1 MLSNKNILII
11 KHGSIGDFVMAFSA
25 IQSVR
30 EKFPNEK
37 IILITTSLIAR
48 IFKKIPYINQICID
62 DRKSFLDIFNYLS
75 ILKKYQI
82 NFIIDLQNSQR
93 TEFYHLIT
101 RCFFNK
107 IKINSSKKY
116 AHFRY
121 RIPRHGNEHV
131 TEGLNNQLKLLN
143 INKLNKLDISQLA
156 KKDFQNKFERE
167 YIVLIPGTSESGK
180 KKRWPSKYFSKLSN
194 YLIELGYEVL
204 ITGVSSDRYLIKE
217 ILNNSPIAI
226 NPHHISKFD
235 IFLNLSQNAR
245 LIISVDTGPAHVA
258 ALSATPMIWLVE
270 EGPYCKTNSPVSKNL
285 SIIKSKNMSLIS
297 VNEVLNLAKKKL
309 NQG

>member
-101 RCFFNK
+101 RCFFNE

-143 INKLNKLDISQLA
+143 INKLNKLDISWLA

-217 ILNNSPIAI
+217 ILNNSPSAI
-226 NPHHISKFD
+226 NAEHMSKFD

-258 ALSATPMIWLVE
+258 ALSDTPMIWLVE
-270 EGPYCKTNSPVSKNL
+270 EGPYSKTNSPVSKNL

-297 VNEVLNLAKKKL
+297 VKEVLDLAKEKL
-309 NQG
+309 YQG

>member
-101 RCFFNK
+101 RCFFND

-116 AHFRY
+116 ANFRY

-143 INKLNKLDISQLA
+143 INKLNKLDISWLV

-217 ILNNSPIAI
+217 ILNNSPSAI
-226 NPHHISKFD
+226 NAEHMSKFD

-258 ALSATPMIWLVE
+258 ALSDTPMIWLVE
-270 EGPYCKTNSPVSKNL
+270 EGPYSKTNSPVSKNL

-297 VNEVLNLAKKKL
+297 VKEVLDLAKEKL
-309 NQG
+309 DQG

>member
-101 RCFFNK
+101 RCFFND

-116 AHFRY
+116 ANFRY

-143 INKLNKLDISQLA
+143 INKLNKLDISWLA

-217 ILNNSPIAI
+217 ILNNSPSAI
-226 NPHHISKFD
+226 NAEHMSKFD

-258 ALSATPMIWLVE
+258 ALSDTPMIWLVE
-270 EGPYCKTNSPVSKNL
+270 EGPYSKTNSPVSKNL

-297 VNEVLNLAKKKL
+297 VKEVLDIAKEKL
-309 NQG
+309 D

>member
-62 DRKSFLDIFNYLS
+62 DRKSFLDIFSYLS

-101 RCFFNK
+101 RCFFNE

-116 AHFRY
+116 SHFRY

-143 INKLNKLDISQLA
+143 INKLNKLDISWLV
-156 KKDFQNKFERE
+156 KKDFQNKFKRK

-180 KKRWPSKYFSKLSN
+180 KKRWPSKYFSKLAN

-217 ILNNSPIAI
+217 ILNNSPSAI
-226 NPHHISKFD
+226 NAEHMSKFD

-258 ALSATPMIWLVE
+258 ALSDTPMIWLVE
-270 EGPYCKTNSPVSKNL
+270 EGPYSKTNSPVSKNL

-297 VNEVLNLAKKKL
+297 VNEVLNLAKEKL
-309 NQG
+309 D

>member
-101 RCFFNK
+101 RCFFNE

-143 INKLNKLDISQLA
+143 INKLNKLDISWLV

-217 ILNNSPIAI
+217 ILNNSPSAI
-226 NPHHISKFD
+226 NAEHMSKFD

-258 ALSATPMIWLVE
+258 ALSDTPMIWLVE
-270 EGPYCKTNSPVSKNL
+270 EGPYSKTNSPVSKNL

-297 VNEVLNLAKKKL
+297 VKEVLDLAKEKL
-309 NQG
+309 D

>member
-101 RCFFNK
+101 RCFFND

-116 AHFRY
+116 ANFRY

-143 INKLNKLDISQLA
+143 INKLNKLDISWLA

-217 ILNNSPIAI
+217 ILNNSPSAI
-226 NPHHISKFD
+226 NAEHMSKFD

-258 ALSATPMIWLVE
+258 ALSDTPMIWLVE
-270 EGPYCKTNSPVSKNL
+270 EGPYSKTNSPVSKNL

-297 VNEVLNLAKKKL
+297 VKEVLDLAKEKL
-309 NQG
+309 DQG

>member
-1 MLSNKNILII
+1 MLNNKNILII

-143 INKLNKLDISQLA
+143 INKLNKLDISWLA

-217 ILNNSPIAI
+217 ILNNSPSAI
-226 NPHHISKFD
+226 NAEHMSKFD

-245 LIISVDTGPAHVA
+245 LIISVDTGPAHIA
-258 ALSATPMIWLVE
+258 ALSDTPMIWLVE
-270 EGPYCKTNSPVSKNL
+270 EGPYSKTNSPVSKNL

-297 VNEVLNLAKKKL
+297 VKEVLDFAKEKL
-309 NQG
+309 D

>member
-101 RCFFNK
+101 RCFFNE

-143 INKLNKLDISQLA
+143 INKLNKLDISWLA

-217 ILNNSPIAI
+217 ILNNSPSAI
-226 NPHHISKFD
+226 NAEHMSKFD

-245 LIISVDTGPAHVA
+245 LIISVDTGPAHIA
-258 ALSATPMIWLVE
+258 ALSDTPMIWLVE
-270 EGPYCKTNSPVSKNL
+270 EGPYSKTNSPVSKNL

-297 VNEVLNLAKKKL
+297 VKEVLDLAKEKL
-309 NQG
+309 YQG

>member
-101 RCFFNK
+101 RCFFND

-143 INKLNKLDISQLA
+143 INKLNKLDISWLA

-204 ITGVSSDRYLIKE
+204 ITGVSSDRDLIKE
-217 ILNNSPIAI
+217 ILNNSPSAI
-226 NPHHISKFD
+226 NAEHMSKFD

-245 LIISVDTGPAHVA
+245 LIISVDTGPAHIA
-258 ALSATPMIWLVE
+258 ALSDTPMIWLVE
-270 EGPYCKTNSPVSKNL
+270 EGPYSKTNSPVSKNL

-297 VNEVLNLAKKKL
+297 VKEVLDLAKEKL
-309 NQG
+309 YQG

>member
-143 INKLNKLDISQLA
+143 INKLNKLDISWLA

-217 ILNNSPIAI
+217 ILNNSPSAI
-226 NPHHISKFD
+226 NAEHMSKFD

-258 ALSATPMIWLVE
+258 ALSDTPMIWLVE
-270 EGPYCKTNSPVSKNL
+270 EGPYSKTNSPVSKNL

-297 VNEVLNLAKKKL
+297 VKEVLDLAKEKL
-309 NQG
+309 DQG

>member
-101 RCFFNK
+101 RCFFND

-143 INKLNKLDISQLA
+143 INKLNKLDISWLA

-217 ILNNSPIAI
+217 ILNNSPSAI
-226 NPHHISKFD
+226 NAEHMSKFD

-258 ALSATPMIWLVE
+258 ALSDTPMIWLVE
-270 EGPYCKTNSPVSKNL
+270 EGPYSKTNSPVSKNL

-297 VNEVLNLAKKKL
+297 VKEVLDLAKEKL
-309 NQG
+309 YQG

>member
-101 RCFFNK
+101 RCFFND

-116 AHFRY
+116 ANFRY

-143 INKLNKLDISQLA
+143 INKLNKLDISWLA

-217 ILNNSPIAI
+217 ILNNSPSAI
-226 NPHHISKFD
+226 NAEHMSKFD

-245 LIISVDTGPAHVA
+245 LIISVDTGPAHIA
-258 ALSATPMIWLVE
+258 ALSDTPMIWLVE
-270 EGPYCKTNSPVSKNL
+270 EGPYSKTNSPVSKNL

-297 VNEVLNLAKKKL
+297 VKEVLDFAKEKL
-309 NQG
+309 D

>member
-101 RCFFNK
+101 RCFFNE

-143 INKLNKLDISQLA
+143 INKLNKLDISWLA

-217 ILNNSPIAI
+217 ILENSPSAI
-226 NPHHISKFD
+226 NAEHMSKFD

-258 ALSATPMIWLVE
+258 ALSDTPMIWLVE
-270 EGPYCKTNSPVSKNL
+270 EGPYSKTNSPVSKNL

-297 VNEVLNLAKKKL
+297 VKEVLDLAKEKL
-309 NQG
+309 DQG

>member
-101 RCFFNK
+101 RCFFND

-143 INKLNKLDISQLA
+143 INKLNKLDISWLA

-204 ITGVSSDRYLIKE
+204 ITGVSSDRDLIKE
-217 ILNNSPIAI
+217 ILNNSPSAI
-226 NPHHISKFD
+226 NAEHMSKFD

-245 LIISVDTGPAHVA
+245 LIISVDTGPAHIA
-258 ALSATPMIWLVE
+258 ALSDTPMIWLVE
-270 EGPYCKTNSPVSKNL
+270 EGPYSKTNSPVSKNL

-297 VNEVLNLAKKKL
+297 VKEVLDFAKEKL
-309 NQG
+309 D

>member
-101 RCFFNK
+101 RCFFNE

-143 INKLNKLDISQLA
+143 INKLNKLDISWLA

-204 ITGVSSDRYLIKE
+204 ITGVSSDRDLIKE
-217 ILNNSPIAI
+217 ILNNSPSAI
-226 NPHHISKFD
+226 NAEHMSKFD

-258 ALSATPMIWLVE
+258 ALSDTPMIWLVE
-270 EGPYCKTNSPVSKNL
+270 EGPYSKTNSPVSKNL

-297 VNEVLNLAKKKL
+297 VKEVLDFAKEKL
-309 NQG
+309 D

>member
-143 INKLNKLDISQLA
+143 INKLNKLDISWLA

-217 ILNNSPIAI
+217 ILNNSPSAI
-226 NPHHISKFD
+226 NAEHMSKFD

-245 LIISVDTGPAHVA
+245 LIISVDTGPAHIA
-258 ALSATPMIWLVE
+258 ALSDTPMIWLVE
-270 EGPYCKTNSPVSKNL
+270 EGPYSKTNSPVSKNL

-297 VNEVLNLAKKKL
+297 VKEVLDFAKEKL
-309 NQG
+309 D

>member
-1 MLSNKNILII
+1 M
-11 KHGSIGDFVMAFSA
+11 
-25 IQSVR
+25 
-30 EKFPNEK
+30 
-37 IILITTSLIAR
+37 
-48 IFKKIPYINQICID
+48 
-62 DRKSFLDIFNYLS
+62 
-75 ILKKYQI
+75 
-82 NFIIDLQNSQR
+82 
-93 TEFYHLIT
+93 IT
-101 RCFFNK
+101 RCFYNE

-143 INKLNKLDISQLA
+143 INKLNKLDISWLA

-217 ILNNSPIAI
+217 ILNNSPSAI
-226 NPHHISKFD
+226 NAEHMSKFD

-258 ALSATPMIWLVE
+258 ALSDTPMIWLVE
-270 EGPYCKTNSPVSKNL
+270 EGPYSKTNSPVSKNL

-297 VNEVLNLAKKKL
+297 VKEVLDLAKEKL
-309 NQG
+309 DQG

>member
-101 RCFFNK
+101 RCFFND

-116 AHFRY
+116 ANFRY

-143 INKLNKLDISQLA
+143 INKLNKLDISWLA

-217 ILNNSPIAI
+217 ILNNSPSAI
-226 NPHHISKFD
+226 NAEHMSKFD
-235 IFLNLSQNAR
+235 IFLNLSQNAG

-258 ALSATPMIWLVE
+258 ALSDTPMIWLVE
-270 EGPYCKTNSPVSKNL
+270 EGPYSKTNSPVSKNL

-297 VNEVLNLAKKKL
+297 VKEVLDLAKEKL
-309 NQG
+309 DQG

>member
-101 RCFFNK
+101 RCFFND

-143 INKLNKLDISQLA
+143 INKLNKLDISWLA

-217 ILNNSPIAI
+217 ILNNSPSAI
-226 NPHHISKFD
+226 NAEHMSKFD

-245 LIISVDTGPAHVA
+245 LIISVDTGPAHIA
-258 ALSATPMIWLVE
+258 ALSDTPMIWLVE
-270 EGPYCKTNSPVSKNL
+270 EGPYSKTNSPVSKNL

-297 VNEVLNLAKKKL
+297 VKEVLDFAKEKL
-309 NQG
+309 D

>member
-101 RCFFNK
+101 RCFFNE

-143 INKLNKLDISQLA
+143 INKLNKLDISWLA

-217 ILNNSPIAI
+217 ILNNSPSAI
-226 NPHHISKFD
+226 NAEHMSKFD

-258 ALSATPMIWLVE
+258 ALSDTPMIWLVE
-270 EGPYCKTNSPVSKNL
+270 EGPYSKTNSPVSKNL

-297 VNEVLNLAKKKL
+297 VKEVLDLAKEKL
-309 NQG
+309 DQG

>member
-101 RCFFNK
+101 RCFFNE

-143 INKLNKLDISQLA
+143 INKLNKLDISWLA

-167 YIVLIPGTSESGK
+167 YIVLIPGTSVSGK

-217 ILNNSPIAI
+217 ILNNSPSAI
-226 NPHHISKFD
+226 NAEHMSKFD

-245 LIISVDTGPAHVA
+245 LIISVDTGPAHIA
-258 ALSATPMIWLVE
+258 ALSDTPMIWLVE
-270 EGPYCKTNSPVSKNL
+270 EGPYSKTNSPVSKNL

-297 VNEVLNLAKKKL
+297 VKEVLDFAKEKL
-309 NQG
+309 D

>member
-101 RCFFNK
+101 RCFFNE

-143 INKLNKLDISQLA
+143 INKLNKLDISWLA

-204 ITGVSSDRYLIKE
+204 ITGVSSDRDLIKE
-217 ILNNSPIAI
+217 ILNNSPSAI
-226 NPHHISKFD
+226 NAEHMSKFD

-245 LIISVDTGPAHVA
+245 LIISVDTGPAHIA
-258 ALSATPMIWLVE
+258 ALSDTPMIWLVE
-270 EGPYCKTNSPVSKNL
+270 EGPYSKTNSPVSKNL

-297 VNEVLNLAKKKL
+297 VKEVLDLAKEKL
-309 NQG
+309 D

>member
-101 RCFFNK
+101 RCFFND

-143 INKLNKLDISQLA
+143 INKLNKLDISWLA

-217 ILNNSPIAI
+217 ILNNSPSAI
-226 NPHHISKFD
+226 NAEHMSKFD

-258 ALSATPMIWLVE
+258 ALSDTPMIWLVE
-270 EGPYCKTNSPVSKNL
+270 EGPYSKTNSPVSKNL

-309 NQG
+309 N

>member
-101 RCFFNK
+101 RCFFND

-116 AHFRY
+116 ANFRY

-143 INKLNKLDISQLA
+143 INKLNKLDISWLA

-217 ILNNSPIAI
+217 ILNNSPSAI
-226 NPHHISKFD
+226 NAEHMSKFD

-258 ALSATPMIWLVE
+258 ALSDTPMIWLVE
-270 EGPYCKTNSPVSKNL
+270 EGPYSKTNSPVSKNL

-297 VNEVLNLAKKKL
+297 VNEVLNLAKEKL
-309 NQG
+309 D

>member
-101 RCFFNK
+101 RCFFNE

-143 INKLNKLDISQLA
+143 INKLNKLDISWLA

-217 ILNNSPIAI
+217 ILNNSPSAI
-226 NPHHISKFD
+226 NAEHMSKFD

-258 ALSATPMIWLVE
+258 ALSDNPMIWLVE
-270 EGPYCKTNSPVSKNL
+270 EGPYSKTNSPVSKNL

-297 VNEVLNLAKKKL
+297 VKEVLDLAKEKL
-309 NQG
+309 YQG

>member
-101 RCFFNK
+101 RCFFNG

-143 INKLNKLDISQLA
+143 INKLNKLDISWLA

-217 ILNNSPIAI
+217 ILNNSPSAI
-226 NPHHISKFD
+226 NAEHMSKFD

-245 LIISVDTGPAHVA
+245 LIISVDTGPAHIA
-258 ALSATPMIWLVE
+258 ALSDTPMIWLVE
-270 EGPYCKTNSPVSKNL
+270 EGPYSKTNSPVSKNL

-297 VNEVLNLAKKKL
+297 VKEVLDFAKEKL
-309 NQG
+309 D

>member
-101 RCFFNK
+101 RCFFNE

-143 INKLNKLDISQLA
+143 INKLNKLDISWLA

-217 ILNNSPIAI
+217 ILNNSPSAI
-226 NPHHISKFD
+226 NAEHMSKFD

-245 LIISVDTGPAHVA
+245 LIISVDTGPAHIA
-258 ALSATPMIWLVE
+258 ALSDTPMIWLVE
-270 EGPYCKTNSPVSKNL
+270 EGPYSKTNSPVSKNL

-297 VNEVLNLAKKKL
+297 VKEVLDLAKEKL
-309 NQG
+309 D

>member
-101 RCFFNK
+101 RCFFND

-143 INKLNKLDISQLA
+143 INKLNKLDISWLV

-217 ILNNSPIAI
+217 ILNNSPSAI
-226 NPHHISKFD
+226 NAEHMSKFD
-235 IFLNLSQNAR
+235 IFLNLSQNAG

-258 ALSATPMIWLVE
+258 ALSDTPMIWLVE
-270 EGPYCKTNSPVSKNL
+270 EGPYSKTNSPVSKNL

-297 VNEVLNLAKKKL
+297 VKEVLDLAKEKL
-309 NQG
+309 DQG

>member
-101 RCFFNK
+101 RCFFND

-116 AHFRY
+116 ANFRY

-143 INKLNKLDISQLA
+143 INKLNKLDISWLA

-217 ILNNSPIAI
+217 ILNNSPSAI
-226 NPHHISKFD
+226 NAEHMSKFD
-235 IFLNLSQNAR
+235 IFLNLSQNAK

-258 ALSATPMIWLVE
+258 ALSDTPMIWLVE
-270 EGPYCKTNSPVSKNL
+270 EGPYSKTNSPVSKNL

-297 VNEVLNLAKKKL
+297 VKEVLDLAKEKL
-309 NQG
+309 DQG

>member
-101 RCFFNK
+101 RCFFND

-116 AHFRY
+116 ANFRY

-143 INKLNKLDISQLA
+143 INKLNKLDISWLA

-217 ILNNSPIAI
+217 ILNNSPSAI
-226 NPHHISKFD
+226 NAEHMSKFD

-258 ALSATPMIWLVE
+258 ALSDTPMIWLVE
-270 EGPYCKTNSPVSKNL
+270 EGPYSKTNSPVSKNL

-297 VNEVLNLAKKKL
+297 VKEVLDFAKEKL
-309 NQG
+309 D

>member
-101 RCFFNK
+101 RCFFND

-116 AHFRY
+116 ANFRY
-121 RIPRHGNEHV
+121 RIPRHGYEHV

-143 INKLNKLDISQLA
+143 INKLNKLDISWLA

-180 KKRWPSKYFSKLSN
+180 KKRWPSKYFSNLAN

-217 ILNNSPIAI
+217 ILNNSPSAI
-226 NPHHISKFD
+226 NAEHMSKFD

-258 ALSATPMIWLVE
+258 ALSDTPMIWLVE
-270 EGPYCKTNSPVSKNL
+270 EGPYSKTNSPVSKNL

-297 VNEVLNLAKKKL
+297 VKEVLDLAKEKL
-309 NQG
+309 DQG

>member
-101 RCFFNK
+101 RCFFND

-143 INKLNKLDISQLA
+143 INKLNKLDISWLA

-204 ITGVSSDRYLIKE
+204 ITGVSSDRDLIKE
-217 ILNNSPIAI
+217 ILNNSPSAI
-226 NPHHISKFD
+226 NAEHMSKFD

-258 ALSATPMIWLVE
+258 ALSDTPMIWLVE
-270 EGPYCKTNSPVSKNL
+270 EGPYSKTNSPVSKNL

-297 VNEVLNLAKKKL
+297 VKEVLDLAKEKL
-309 NQG
+309 YQG

>member
-101 RCFFNK
+101 RCFFND

-143 INKLNKLDISQLA
+143 INKLNKLDISWLA

-217 ILNNSPIAI
+217 ILNNSPSAI
-226 NPHHISKFD
+226 NAEHMSKFD

-258 ALSATPMIWLVE
+258 ALSDTPMIWLVE
-270 EGPYCKTNSPVSKNL
+270 EGPYSKTNSPVSKNL

-297 VNEVLNLAKKKL
+297 VKEVLDFAKEKL
-309 NQG
+309 D

>member
-101 RCFFNK
+101 RCFFND

-143 INKLNKLDISQLA
+143 INKLNKLDISWLA

-204 ITGVSSDRYLIKE
+204 ITGVSSDRDLIKE
-217 ILNNSPIAI
+217 ILNNSPSAI
-226 NPHHISKFD
+226 NAEHMSKFD

-258 ALSATPMIWLVE
+258 ALSDTPMIWLVE
-270 EGPYCKTNSPVSKNL
+270 EGPYSKTNSPVSKNL

-297 VNEVLNLAKKKL
+297 VKEVLDFAKEKL
-309 NQG
+309 D

>member
-1 MLSNKNILII
+1 MLNNKNILII

-101 RCFFNK
+101 RCFFNG

-143 INKLNKLDISQLA
+143 INKLNKLDISWLA
-156 KKDFQNKFERE
+156 KKDFQNKFEKE

-217 ILNNSPIAI
+217 ILNNSPSAI
-226 NPHHISKFD
+226 NAEHMSKFD

-258 ALSATPMIWLVE
+258 ALSYTPMIWLVE
-270 EGPYCKTNSPVSKNL
+270 EGPYSKTNSPVSKNL

-297 VNEVLNLAKKKL
+297 VKEVLDFAKEKL
-309 NQG
+309 D

>member
-101 RCFFNK
+101 RCFFND

-143 INKLNKLDISQLA
+143 INKLNKLDISWLA

-204 ITGVSSDRYLIKE
+204 ITGVSSDRDLIKE
-217 ILNNSPIAI
+217 ILNNSPSAI
-226 NPHHISKFD
+226 NAEHMSKFD

-258 ALSATPMIWLVE
+258 ALSDTPMIWLVE
-270 EGPYCKTNSPVSKNL
+270 EGPYSKTNSPVSKNL

-297 VNEVLNLAKKKL
+297 VKEVLDLAKEKL
-309 NQG
+309 DQG

>member
-101 RCFFNK
+101 RCFFND

-116 AHFRY
+116 ANFRY

-143 INKLNKLDISQLA
+143 INKLNKLDISWLA

-217 ILNNSPIAI
+217 ILNNSPSAI
-226 NPHHISKFD
+226 NAEHMSKFD

-245 LIISVDTGPAHVA
+245 LIISVDTGPAHIA
-258 ALSATPMIWLVE
+258 ALSDTPMIWLVE
-270 EGPYCKTNSPVSKNL
+270 EGPYSKTNSPVSKNL

-297 VNEVLNLAKKKL
+297 VKEVLDLAKEKL
-309 NQG
+309 D

>member
-143 INKLNKLDISQLA
+143 INKLNKLDISWLV

-217 ILNNSPIAI
+217 ILENSPSAI
-226 NPHHISKFD
+226 NAEHMSKFD

-258 ALSATPMIWLVE
+258 ALSDTPMIWLVE
-270 EGPYCKTNSPVSKNL
+270 EGPYSKTNSPVSKNL

-297 VNEVLNLAKKKL
+297 VKEVLDLAKEKL
-309 NQG
+309 DQG